1 MLNVSFLAG
10 TIIAQETSTK
20 HKMERTTYRTQSLA
34 MWLSMTK
41 PRASSVILLEKN
53 CKGQNLIDLNHHEKR
68 RVEIDL

>member
-20 HKMERTTYRTQSLA
+20 HKMERTTYQTQSLA

-41 PRASSVILLEKN
+41 PRASSVILPEK
-53 CKGQNLIDLNHHEKR
+53 
-68 RVEIDL
+68 